1 MIQPFHAQI
10 FYATEINHLF
20 IQRGFPDGSDGK
32 VSACNAGELSS
43 VPKLG
48 RSPGGVNGNPL
59 QYSCLENPMDRGAWQ
74 ATVHGI
80 TKSWTRLSDFH
91 FTFIQR
97 DFPSGT
103 NGKEPA
109 CNAEVRDTGSVPGS
123 RGRRKQQPTPVFLPG
138 KSHGQ
143 RSLTGYSP
151 WGCKELDMTQLLKE
165 QQVIR
170 DPGFNMQLQLQN
182 DHSHFSLIS
191 MFQESREGKE

>member
-1 MIQPFHAQI
+1 MCAYHMIQPFHAQI

-20 IQRGFPDGSDGK
+20 IQRGFPDGSDGT

-97 DFPSGT
+97 GFPSGT

-109 CNAEVRDTGSVPGS
+109 CNAEVRDTGSIPGL
-123 RGRRKQQPTPVFLPG
+123 GRSPG
-138 KSHGQ
+138 GGHISSILGQ
-143 RSLTGYSP
+143 RIP
-151 WGCKELDMTQLLKE
+151 WTEK
-165 QQVIR
+165 
-170 DPGFNMQLQLQN
+170 PGRLWSIASQRVGH
-182 DHSHFSLIS
+182 D
-191 MFQESREGKE
+191 